1 MLTVTSGLGT
11 FTEQMITKNY
21 PFMLFIIHAYIDHVF
36 YFGIETTCCYSY
48 AKIVT
53 IKS

>member
-1 MLTVTSGLGT
+1 L
-11 FTEQMITKNY
+11 
-21 PFMLFIIHAYIDHVF
+21 FMLFIIYVYIDHVF
-36 YFGIETTCCYSY
+36 YYGIKTTCYYSY